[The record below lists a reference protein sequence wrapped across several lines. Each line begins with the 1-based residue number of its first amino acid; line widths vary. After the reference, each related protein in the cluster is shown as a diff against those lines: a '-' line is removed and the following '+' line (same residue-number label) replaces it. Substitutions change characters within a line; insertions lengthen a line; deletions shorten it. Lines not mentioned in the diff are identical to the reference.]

1 MKRILTVGLGGL
13 WLLDGILQLQPA
25 MFTNGFVNA
34 VLAPNTQGQPNMIGT
49 AVTFGIHLFDTHLIW
64 FNLASAL
71 LQLLIGVLL
80 LFPFSKKIQ
89 SLGLWLSA
97 GWALIIWIGGEGL
110 GNIFTGSATFYTG
123 APGSALLY
131 LLLTL
136 ALFYSF
142 EKKLPLVAGIIFFF
156 GALLNVMPMF
166 WQPSMLSMLSVTP
179 AIANPLGA
187 IGSQWTIFGNVIAVD
202 ILIFLGIFLVLL
214 PRRSVAWITII
225 FLALAWGLGQ
235 GFGGLLTFPGGTAT
249 DPNSAPLLILFLL
262 PIFFIEK
269 SPTKP

>member
-1 MKRILTVGLGGL
+1 MKRIRVLTVGLGGL

-110 GNIFTGSATFYTG
+110 GNIFHRKRHILYRGTGIGASLFVAYTCPLLFFREEASACRGNHF
-123 APGSALLY
+123 
-131 LLLTL
+131 
-136 ALFYSF
+136 LFR
-142 EKKLPLVAGIIFFF
+142 
-156 GALLNVMPMF
+156 GALERYADVLAAKHAVH
-166 WQPSMLSMLSVTP
+166 
-179 AIANPLGA
+179 A
-187 IGSQWTIFGNVIAVD
+187 FGDA
-202 ILIFLGIFLVLL
+202 
-214 PRRSVAWITII
+214 RHCQST
-225 FLALAWGLGQ
+225 
-235 GFGGLLTFPGGTAT
+235 
-249 DPNSAPLLILFLL
+249 
-262 PIFFIEK
+262 
-269 SPTKP
+269 